1 MLPRI
6 RQTNSAKNLYCANG
20 TDGWKERRKDGWT
33 GDQKYPLVS
42 LKFKY
47 VNKYDVLIPN
57 KAFKVVRRFFIKSY
71 GHFKFQI
78 RKYKVD
84 CLCGKRLKNLITTP
98 NAISRCAPADRF
110 LPSGSSKSL
119 THHQAPNVRVVWMGR
134 IDERKEGRMYRREI
148 KSVL

>member
-33 GDQKYPLVS
+33 GEQKYPLVS

-57 KAFKVVRRFFIKSY
+57 KAFKVVRRFLSKVMGILN
-71 GHFKFQI
+71 FKFGNI
-78 RKYKVD
+78 RSIAYAE
-84 CLCGKRLKNLITTP
+84 N
-98 NAISRCAPADRF
+98 
-110 LPSGSSKSL
+110 GSK
-119 THHQAPNVRVVWMGR
+119 
-134 IDERKEGRMYRREI
+134 I
-148 KSVL
+148 